1 MADLAKMLRASQGFY
16 YAPNALIAGDVQ
28 IGADSSVWFN
38 AVVRG
43 DVAPIRIGA
52 RVNVQDGAIIHCDSG
67 RQQVIEDEV
76 SIGHQAVVHCVRV
89 GEGTLIGMG
98 AHVLGRSTIGRECII
113 AAGAV
118 VPEGMEVPDRSVVMG
133 VPGRIR
139 RGVTDEELRY
149 IRWISPHYVAL
160 AQRWA
165 NGEFRSL
172 V

>member
-1 MADLAKMLRASQGFY
+1 MILSPGGFY
-16 YAPNALIAGDVQ
+16 HAPNALIAGDVQ
-28 IGADSSVWFN
+28 IGTDSSVWFG
-38 AVVRG
+38 AVIRG

-52 RVNVQDGAIIHCDSG
+52 RVNVQDGCTIHCDSG
-67 RQQVIEDEV
+67 HEQVIEDEV

-98 AHVLGRSTIGRECII
+98 ARVLGKTKIGRECII

-133 VPGRIR
+133 LPGRIR
-139 RGVTDEELRY
+139 RGVSDEEIRY

-160 AQRWA
+160 ARRWA
-165 NGEFRSL
+165 NGEFARA